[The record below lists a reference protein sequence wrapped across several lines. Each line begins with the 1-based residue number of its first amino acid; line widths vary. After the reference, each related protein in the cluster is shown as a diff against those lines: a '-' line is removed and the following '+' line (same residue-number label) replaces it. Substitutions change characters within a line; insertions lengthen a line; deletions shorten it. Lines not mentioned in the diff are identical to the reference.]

1 MRKAIKRILLALLAI
16 IIVAAAA
23 FTGVYFT
30 RLQSMG
36 SIQKL
41 TAYEDY
47 NLYRM
52 DVKYD
57 YDLDKLLSACKADN
71 QSLIDALLK
80 EALPLL
86 PI

>member
-57 YDLDKLLSACKADN
+57 YDLDKLLVNFLRHWPAAS
-71 QSLIDALLK
+71 
-80 EALPLL
+80 PLSYERRRRR
-86 PI
+86 